1 MHHPLPKV
9 TAVPDDAAASDANAL
24 LDDLDPEQRAAV
36 TSTGAPLCIVAG
48 PGAGKTRVL
57 TRRVAYRLAT
67 ATADPGHVLVITF
80 TRKAATELNR
90 RLGALGPT
98 RAGSCR
104 HVPRRRARPAAPAL
118 DRGRHHRPVSA
129 RPQSRSPR
137 AAGQPVGQA
146 RRASAVR
153 AARRCRGRDRMGEG
167 AHDQPR
173 CVRGPRATKPA
184 AGRR

>member
-36 TSTGAPLCIVAG
+36 TSSGAPLCIVAG

-98 RAGSCR
+98 RAGGCR
-104 HVPRRRARPAAPAL
+104 HVPRCRPRPAAPAL
-118 DRGRHHRPVSA
+118 DRRRHDSPSLLDRKAGLLASLVS
-129 RPQSRSPR
+129 QSAKR
-137 AAGQPVGQA
+137 GGQA
-146 RRASAVR
+146 QYVQPADVAAEIEWAKARMINPVRRERV
-153 AARRCRGRDRMGEG
+153 
-167 AHDQPR
+167 
-173 CVRGPRATKPA
+173 
-184 AGRR
+184 

>member
-36 TSTGAPLCIVAG
+36 TSSGAPLCIVAG

-90 RLGALGPT
+90 RLGAW
-98 RAGSCR
+98 AY
-104 HVPRRRARPAAPAL
+104 
-118 DRGRHHRPVSA
+118 
-129 RPQSRSPR
+129 
-137 AAGQPVGQA
+137 
-146 RRASAVR
+146 
-153 AARRCRGRDRMGEG
+153 
-167 AHDQPR
+167 
-173 CVRGPRATKPA
+173 
-184 AGRR
+184 AGRRLPARSTLSPSPSCASAGPTPA